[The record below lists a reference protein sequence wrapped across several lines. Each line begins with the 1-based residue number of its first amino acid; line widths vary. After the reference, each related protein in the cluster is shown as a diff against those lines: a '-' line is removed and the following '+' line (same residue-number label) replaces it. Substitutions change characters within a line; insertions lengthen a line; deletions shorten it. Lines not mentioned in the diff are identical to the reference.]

1 MGRRDRG
8 RPPAGLLRRPADDAA
23 VAPVRRAARRP
34 LRPDRHVRG
43 SGHGRHR
50 DLGEPELGRGGEV
63 TAAVFENEVVTGAKV
78 RFLPLP
84 GLSGEFALITL
95 DNGHDHTRP
104 STFGPGGLA
113 SLDAALDE
121 IGDHSPAPVAIAVTG
136 KPFIFAVG
144 ADLSGVPSVTD
155 AATAREIAETGH
167 RVFRRLKDSA
177 IPTFAFVNGVAL
189 GGGLE
194 LALHCQFRTI
204 SAGAMVAFPEVFLGL
219 VPGWGGTQLLPNLIG
234 IDPAVTVIVE
244 NAQAQNK
251 MTPAPKAAKLGI
263 ADAVLEPADFLERSL
278 EWAVGVLSG
287 SMTVARPDVDT
298 AAWDDAIARARQ
310 IVAAR
315 TRNASPGAVRAV
327 ELLDLA
333 RNGVAGEAFT
343 AGTAAEDD
351 ALTDLLMSDPLRAS
365 LYSFDLVNKRAKRP
379 AGAPDTSLARTVG
392 KVGVVGAGLMAS
404 QLAML
409 FVRQLK
415 VPVVLTDIDQARGDK
430 GGAYVHGELDKLAA
444 RGRLNQ
450 DKLNQLKGLVTGSLS
465 KDVFA
470 DADLVIEAV
479 FEEMSVKQQVF
490 AEVGAV
496 VSPECVLATN
506 TSALS
511 VTAMASELE
520 HPERVV
526 GLHFFNPVAVL
537 PLLEV
542 VRAEQTDDATLA
554 TAFAVG
560 KALKKSCVL
569 VADAPAFVVNRLL
582 TRFLGEVTAS
592 VEQGTPV
599 AVADRALDPL
609 GLPMTPFELLT
620 LVGPPVAL
628 HVAERMHEAFPDR
641 FAVGEGL
648 KRMVELGK
656 TSVYSEPGVVDPEL
670 AGIDAGDSPLTEEQ
684 VRADAVN
691 ALAQEIRLMLDEG
704 VVQAVQDI
712 DLCMILGAGWPFWL
726 GGISPYLDRAGVSTA
741 VIGKRFLPQG
751 IAGLPA

>member
-1 MGRRDRG
+1 
-8 RPPAGLLRRPADDAA
+8 
-23 VAPVRRAARRP
+23 
-34 LRPDRHVRG
+34 
-43 SGHGRHR
+43 
-50 DLGEPELGRGGEV
+50 V
-63 TAAVFENEVVTGAKV
+63 TAVFENEVVTAAKV
-78 RFLPLP
+78 RYLRLP
-84 GLSGEFALITL
+84 GLAGEFALITI

-113 SLDAALDE
+113 SLDAALDD
-121 IGDHSPAPVAIAVTG
+121 IAAHSPAPVAIGVTG

-155 AATAREIAETGH
+155 AAGAREIAETGH
-167 RVFRRLKDSA
+167 RVFRRLKDASV
-177 IPTFAFVNGVAL
+177 PTFAFVNGVAL

-194 LALHCQFRTI
+194 LALHCRYRTI
-204 SAGAMVAFPEVFLGL
+204 SAGAAVGFPEVFLGL

-244 NAQAQNK
+244 NALAQNK

-278 EWAVGVLSG
+278 EWAVGVIG
-287 SMTVARPDVDT
+287 GDVAVSRPEVDT
-298 AAWDDAIARARQ
+298 AAWDDAIARATA

-315 TRNASPGAVRAV
+315 TRNAAPGALRAV

-333 RNGVAGEAFT
+333 RNGLGDEAFT
-343 AGTAAEDD
+343 AGTAAEDA
-351 ALTDLLMSDPLRAS
+351 ALTDLLMSDELRAS

-379 AGAPDTSLARTVG
+379 AGAPDRSLARKVT

-404 QLAML
+404 QLALL
-409 FVRQLK
+409 FVRRLD
-415 VPVVLTDIDQARGDK
+415 VPVILTDIDQARVDK
-430 GGAYVHGELDKLAA
+430 GVGYVHAELDKLAA
-444 RGRLNQ
+444 RGRLSG
-450 DKLNQLKGLVTGSLS
+450 DALNRLKGLVTGSLS
-465 KDVFA
+465 KDAFA

-490 AEVGAV
+490 AEVEAV
-496 VSPECVLATN
+496 VSAECVLATN

-511 VTAMASELE
+511 ITEMASKLE

-560 KALKKSCVL
+560 RTLKKSCVL

-582 TRFLGEVTAS
+582 TRFLGEVTSA

-609 GLPMTPFELLT
+609 GLPMTPFDLLT

-641 FAVGEGL
+641 FSVGEGL
-648 KRMVELGK
+648 RKMVELGK
-656 TSVYSEPGVVDPEL
+656 SSVYSEPGVVDPEL
-670 AGIDAGDSPLTEEQ
+670 EGIDAGDSPLTEDQ
-684 VRADAVN
+684 VRERAVE

-726 GGISPYLDRAGVSTA
+726 GGISAYLDRAGVSEKVT
-741 VIGKRFLPQG
+741 GERFLPRG
-751 IAGLPA
+751 VASLPA

>member
-1 MGRRDRG
+1 
-8 RPPAGLLRRPADDAA
+8 
-23 VAPVRRAARRP
+23 
-34 LRPDRHVRG
+34 
-43 SGHGRHR
+43 
-50 DLGEPELGRGGEV
+50 V
-63 TAAVFENEVVTGAKV
+63 TAVFANEVVTQAKV
-78 RFLPLP
+78 RYLRVP
-84 GLSGEFALITL
+84 GLAGEIALVTL

-113 SLDAALDE
+113 SLDAALDG
-121 IGDHSPAPVAIAVTG
+121 IAAHTPAPAAIAVTG
-136 KPFIFAVG
+136 KPFVFAVG
-144 ADLSGVPSVTD
+144 ADLSGVPAITS
-155 AATAREIAETGH
+155 AADAREIAQTGH
-167 RVFRRLKDSA
+167 RVFRRLKDSP
-177 IPTFAFVNGVAL
+177 IPTFAFVNGAAL

-194 LALHCQFRTI
+194 LALHCHHRTI
-204 SAGAMVAFPEVFLGL
+204 ATTAVVAFPEAFLGL

-234 IDPAVTVIVE
+234 IDPAVTVVVE
-244 NAQAQNK
+244 NALAQNK
-251 MTPAPKAAKLGI
+251 VTPGPRAAQLGI
-263 ADAVLEPADFLERSL
+263 ADALFEPADFLERSL
-278 EWAVGVLSG
+278 EWAVGVLTG
-287 SMTVARPDVDT
+287 DVTVSRPEVDRS
-298 AAWDDAIARARQ
+298 AWDDAIARARA
-310 IVAAR
+310 IVRAR
-315 TRNASPGAVRAV
+315 TRDASPGALRTV

-333 RNGVAGEAFT
+333 RNGVDGEAFAT
-343 AGTAAEDD
+343 GTAAEDQ
-351 ALTDLLMSDPLRAS
+351 ALADLLMSEELRAS
-365 LYSFDLVNKRAKRP
+365 LYAFDLVNKRAKRP
-379 AGAPDTSLARTVG
+379 AGAPDKALARRVT

-404 QLAML
+404 QLALL
-409 FVRQLK
+409 FVRRLE
-415 VPVVLTDIDQARGDK
+415 VPVVLTDIDQARVDK
-430 GGAYVHGELDKLAA
+430 GVGYVHSQLEELAA
-444 RGRLNQ
+444 RGRLSQ
-450 DKLNQLKGLVTGSLS
+450 DRLNRLRGLVTGALD
-465 KDVFA
+465 KAAFA

-490 AEVGAV
+490 AEVEAV

-511 VTAMASELE
+511 VSEMASKLE

-542 VRAEQTDDATLA
+542 VRAERTDDATLA

-582 TRFLGEVTAS
+582 TRFLGEVTAA

-648 KRMVELGK
+648 RRMVELGK
-656 TSVYSEPGVVDPEL
+656 SSVYSEPGVVDPDL
-670 AGIDAGDSPLTEEQ
+670 AGIDSGDSPLTGEQ
-684 VRADAVN
+684 VRRRAVE
-691 ALAQEIRLMLDEG
+691 AMAQEIRLMLDEG

-712 DLCMILGAGWPFWL
+712 DLCMVLGAGWPFWL
-726 GGISPYLDRAGVSTA
+726 GGISAYLDRAGVSEA
-741 VIGKRFLPQG
+741 VTGQRFLPRG
-751 IAGLPA
+751 VASLPA